1 MEIWFY
7 GRMLRRTFSVDDAN
21 AALPLVRGL
30 TERIVERSRRL
41 PELHE
46 DLRIRTYLARRP
58 GASPDDQEAATF
70 AAADLRR
77 AETDLAE
84 ALRDLGRAGVV
95 LKDAMEG
102 VVDFPSVYQD
112 RLIELCWRVGEPE
125 VAHWHP
131 MGGGYRNRQ
140 RLV

>member
-1 MEIWFY
+1 
-7 GRMLRRTFSVDDAN
+7 MLRRTFSIDEAN
-21 AALPLVRGL
+21 AALPEVRRI

-46 DLRIRTYLARRP
+46 DLRIRTYRAHRP
-58 GASPDDQEAATF
+58 GATPDDQEAVTF

-77 AETDLAE
+77 AESDLAGS
-84 ALRDLGRAGVV
+84 LRDLGRAGVE

-102 VVDFPSVYQD
+102 VVDFPSIREGRVV
-112 RLIELCWRVGEPE
+112 ELCWRVGEPE

-131 MGGGYRNRQ
+131 VGGGFQSRQ
-140 RLV
+140 RLP

>member
-1 MEIWFY
+1 
-7 GRMLRRTFSVDDAN
+7 MLRRTFSVDEAN
-21 AALPLVRGL
+21 AALPEVRRL

-46 DLRIRTYLARRP
+46 ELRIRTYRAHRSGALAD
-58 GASPDDQEAATF
+58 GQQAVTF

-77 AETDLAE
+77 AESDLADS
-84 ALRDLGRAGVV
+84 LRDLGRAGVD

-102 VVDFPSVYQD
+102 VVDFPSIREGRV
-112 RLIELCWRVGEPE
+112 IELCWRVGEPE

-131 MGGGYRNRQ
+131 VGGGFRSRQ
-140 RLV
+140 RLP

>member
-1 MEIWFY
+1 
-7 GRMLRRTFSVDDAN
+7 MLRRTFSVDDAN
-21 AALPLVRGL
+21 AALPEVRRL

-46 DLRIRTYLARRP
+46 ELRIRTYRARRP
-58 GASPDDQEAATF
+58 GATQGAQEAATF

-77 AETDLAE
+77 AEADLAE

-95 LKDAMEG
+95 LKDAMDG
-102 VVDFPSVYQD
+102 VVDFPSVRED

-125 VAHWHP
+125 VGHWHP
-131 MGGGYRNRQ
+131 LGGGYRSRQ
-140 RLV
+140 PLP